1 MPNRESF
8 SSCSPSAD
16 REARPLA
23 ARCGGGD
30 PGGRHKQSLTRGGVQ
45 AARAQMSTGGE
56 PSVSKKSSVRFLVVL
71 LLVTF
76 TTAALVFAD
85 LVVIAQNANSSST
98 GEDMQNAN
106 MSTPRRSRRGRRGRR
121 AAPVNANM
129 GNMNANETNANTGE
143 AAGENANMGGM
154 ATTGTGT
161 HGRRGRRG
169 RRRGAAAAAAT
180 TAAATETSGNMGGE
194 QTDLSGT
201 YSGTINC
208 LDATGDAT
216 LTVTG
221 NQFTLSGA
229 SSRSGRITAVTT
241 RGYTGATL
249 RFDDASGGTPTSV
262 SVRARKMGDRLMLSP
277 VPGETNR
284 CSFTPGR
291 GGGMGMGGGRRGR
304 RGRRRG
310 TMAAPP
316 APPAAGEE
324 SATPAMTETPAPRPR
339 GRRRGRRRR

>member
-1 MPNRESF
+1 
-8 SSCSPSAD
+8 
-16 REARPLA
+16 
-23 ARCGGGD
+23 
-30 PGGRHKQSLTRGGVQ
+30 
-45 AARAQMSTGGE
+45 
-56 PSVSKKSSVRFLVVL
+56 VSKKSSVRFLVVL

-143 AAGENANMGGM
+143 AAGENTNMGGM

-161 HGRRGRRG
+161 HGRRRHRRG
-169 RRRGAAAAAAT
+169 RRREMTVIAPVTVGTPTGAD
-180 TAAATETSGNMGGE
+180 GGVQE
-194 QTDLSGT
+194 DLSGT
-201 YSGTINC
+201 YTGVINC
-208 LDATGDAT
+208 LDASGDAT
-216 LTVTG
+216 LTITG

-249 RFDDASGGTPTSV
+249 RFDAAAGGTPTSV

-277 VPGETNR
+277 VPGETNK
-284 CSFTPGR
+284 CTFAPGR
-291 GGGMGMGGGRRGR
+291 GGAGMGMGGRHGR
-304 RGRRRG
+304 RGRRR
-310 TMAAPP
+310 ANLAPP
-316 APPAAGEE
+316 PPTATGEE
-324 SATPAMTETPAPRPR
+324 SATPAMTTTPAPRPR
-339 GRRRGRRRR
+339 GRRRGRRGGGNTNANMGDNSNMTPPLR

>member
-30 PGGRHKQSLTRGGVQ
+30 PGGRHKQSLTRVGVQ

-106 MSTPRRSRRGRRGRR
+106 MATHHRRGRRRGRRR
-121 AAPVNANM
+121 AAAANTNAVE
-129 GNMNANETNANTGE
+129 ANANTGE
-143 AAGENANMGGM
+143 AAGENTNMGGM

-201 YSGTINC
+201 YPGTINR

-216 LTVTG
+216 PPVTG
-221 NQFTLSGA
+221 NQL
-229 SSRSGRITAVTT
+229 
-241 RGYTGATL
+241 
-249 RFDDASGGTPTSV
+249 
-262 SVRARKMGDRLMLSP
+262 
-277 VPGETNR
+277 
-284 CSFTPGR
+284 
-291 GGGMGMGGGRRGR
+291 
-304 RGRRRG
+304 
-310 TMAAPP
+310 PP
-316 APPAAGEE
+316 
-324 SATPAMTETPAPRPR
+324 
-339 GRRRGRRRR
+339 